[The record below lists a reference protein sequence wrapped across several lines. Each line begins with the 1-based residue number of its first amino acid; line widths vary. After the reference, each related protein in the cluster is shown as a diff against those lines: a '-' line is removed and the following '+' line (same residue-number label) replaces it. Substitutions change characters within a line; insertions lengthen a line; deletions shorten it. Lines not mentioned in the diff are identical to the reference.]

1 MAGSDMTTPSRRTLV
16 FLVVVLVTLT
26 AAWLVMRVA
35 PSEDVNASSGRADAR
50 DVVQQYPVGDRPDV
64 GPFEVTMLDGSK
76 LSDTDLRGT
85 ATVLNVWGSW
95 CGPCRAEAPELVDA
109 AERLG
114 PEAQFFGINV
124 RDSPDAARAFERAF
138 EIPYPSV
145 RPDDSAAAL
154 LAFGGVLSAV
164 AVPTT
169 VVVDANGKVAARI
182 VGQTDASTLVGLVE
196 DASTNP

>member
-1 MAGSDMTTPSRRTLV
+1 MTIPSRRTLV
-16 FLVVVLVTLT
+16 FLTIVLVTLT
-26 AAWLVMRVA
+26 AAWLVMRMA
-35 PSEDVNASSGRADAR
+35 PSNDGNAESGRADAR

-64 GPFEVTMLDGSK
+64 GPFEVTMLDGST

-109 AERLG
+109 VERLG

-145 RPDDSAAAL
+145 RPDDSAAVL

>member
-1 MAGSDMTTPSRRTLV
+1 MTIPSRRTLV
-16 FLVVVLVTLT
+16 FLVIVLVTLT
-26 AAWLVMRVA
+26 AAWLVMRMA
-35 PSEDVNASSGRADAR
+35 PSEDGNASSGRTDAR